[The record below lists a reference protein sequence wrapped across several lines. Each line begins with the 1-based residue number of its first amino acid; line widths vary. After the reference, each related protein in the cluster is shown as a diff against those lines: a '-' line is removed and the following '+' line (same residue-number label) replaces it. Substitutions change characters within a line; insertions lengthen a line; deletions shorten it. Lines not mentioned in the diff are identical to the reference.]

1 MIDETFKLIAVPTK
15 LRRLNNVDYR
25 KKAFHKSLETYFK
38 KEIDDKLTE
47 RIIKI
52 TEEEIYEYEEDVK
65 IRLLSHTLVKEIL
78 QSCVSKFDR

>member
-25 KKAFHKSLETYFK
+25 KKAFQKSLETYFK

-47 RIIKI
+47 GIIKI
-52 TEEEIYEYEEDVK
+52 GHRK
-65 IRLLSHTLVKEIL
+65 IRQTRRKT
-78 QSCVSKFDR
+78 R